1 MSPFHLSHKQSK
13 SGVPTENR
21 NRKEMQAVMH
31 ACAQSLRSLEI
42 SSVDLDGEV
51 LTALCNGQQGS
62 NPPRLR
68 RFVMAMRRAD
78 TGEVHAAI
86 NNHAAPMS
94 PLRIRKHLERQL
106 PSNEVDVQQA
116 WLKPLEE
123 AGPAT
128 CGISMSSALQGSAHA
143 SAAGPQQAQSGA
155 HGSAGGFV
163 GGSAGDGARGSAGG
177 SASGLAPKRTYHD
190 SADHATSPAVS
201 SSGPAGQPTQQQRHP
216 RQDVAAAHAASHIV
230 RDASGTSHGHAA
242 PNAVVGTLSLRN
254 GGMSEPHADS
264 CGHRDCH
271 DAGSSGAIDGPTPR
285 KHVRRELEREQT
297 VPEHRPEQVCLCRI
311 QYWLL
316 SRCPYRSRRI
326 RASVQCAFVQQ
337 YHAGSDYAV

>member
-13 SGVPTENR
+13 SGVPTEIR
-21 NRKEMQAVMH
+21 NRKQVQAVMH

-42 SSVDLDGEV
+42 SSVDLDAEV

-68 RFVMAMRRAD
+68 RFVMAARKSDAGAM
-78 TGEVHAAI
+78 HAAM
-86 NNHAAPMS
+86 NDDDHVAPMS
-94 PLRIRKHLERQL
+94 PSRIRERFARHG
-106 PSNEVDVQQA
+106 NDVVVQHA

-128 CGISMSSALQGSAHA
+128 RGVSMSSALQGSAHA
-143 SAAGPQQAQSGA
+143 SAAGPQQAQSSA
-155 HGSAGGFV
+155 HGGASGFV
-163 GGSAGDGARGSAGG
+163 GGSAGDGARDSIGG
-177 SASGLAPKRTYHD
+177 RATGLAPKRNYHD
-190 SADHATSPAVS
+190 TADHATSPAVS

-216 RQDVAAAHAASHIV
+216 RRDVAAAHAASHIV
-230 RDASGTSHGHAA
+230 RDASGSAHGHAA
-242 PNAVVGTLSLRN
+242 PNAVVSTLSLRN

-311 QYWLL
+311 
-316 SRCPYRSRRI
+316 
-326 RASVQCAFVQQ
+326 
-337 YHAGSDYAV
+337 